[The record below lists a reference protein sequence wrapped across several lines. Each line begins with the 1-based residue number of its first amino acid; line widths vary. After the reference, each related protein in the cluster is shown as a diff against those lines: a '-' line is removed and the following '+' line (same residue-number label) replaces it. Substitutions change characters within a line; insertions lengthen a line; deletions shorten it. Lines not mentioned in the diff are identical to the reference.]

1 MPYSTI
7 ELEKTESLSL
17 GLDLPL
23 APVAEVSTLNLDS
36 EISFAE
42 FPLTI
47 REVANSTSSKHRFN
61 PFSKVF
67 RQKLL
72 KAMPWILSGTI
83 LAIDLV
89 VHAPLFVLGA
99 GIFSFTTLL
108 VKAIVR
114 RVPALQRMLKALLI
128 KLGVKDGVLP
138 TLSAGVAGGTWLT
151 VSSPSNALF
160 FQAAETYFQSTFG
173 GSPAATTA
181 LPLVFGALR
190 VIFVLYLAIALV
202 RVINAFRQD
211 EDWVTAARIPM
222 MVVLCVVLGDVLST
236 LIVQ

>member
-1 MPYSTI
+1 MKI
-7 ELEKTESLSL
+7 
-17 GLDLPL
+17 
-23 APVAEVSTLNLDS
+23 
-36 EISFAE
+36 
-42 FPLTI
+42 
-47 REVANSTSSKHRFN
+47 
-61 PFSKVF
+61 
-67 RQKLL
+67 
-72 KAMPWILSGTI
+72 MPWILSGTV

-89 VHAPLFVLGA
+89 IHAPLFVLGA
-99 GIFSFTTLL
+99 GIFSFTALL

-128 KLGVKDGVLP
+128 RLGVKDGVIP
-138 TLSAGVAGGTWLT
+138 TMAVGVAGGAWLT
-151 VSSPSNALF
+151 ASSPSNALF
-160 FQAAETYFQSTFG
+160 FQAAEQYFQTTFG
-173 GSPAATTA
+173 AGTSAASTA
-181 LPLVFGALR
+181 IPLVFGALR